1 MAEEIINRLS
11 AYAKPTK
18 EPVFETLTGQLLI
31 REYLMSPKERI
42 RKICGYM
49 LNYMSAASP
58 LTKDKRV
65 NYEHTCLV
73 IALLLTNRIVIPENE
88 KTTIYSEFIT
98 AMNDRKMKHI
108 RKKYV
113 IPQKILN
120 IPNTD
125 PNTYSNVRL
134 SSNVSSLLSRFSL
147 TYLSPHLHY
156 HFEEPSTNIIK
167 WTEIYE
173 HMYKQLFMIKPR
185 QYTLRTIFT
194 YLTNIELI
202 PRVNTPIEIIN
213 HMVIKHVF
221 KTPSHLLETIVY
233 DIKGFKNT
241 NTSYLYNNLRNL
253 CIHADNT
260 SIDEQQSITL
270 REVSSY
276 AKTLP
281 SPHTKTRSRLSRGPT
296 TRSII
301 TITYAEGTIGFL
313 SREAF
318 AI

>member
-1 MAEEIINRLS
+1 MAEEIINKLS
-11 AYAKPTK
+11 AYPKPTK
-18 EPVFETLTGQLLI
+18 EPTSETLTGQLLI
-31 REYLMSPKERI
+31 RECLMSPKEHI

-49 LNYMSAASP
+49 LNYMSADSP

-73 IALLLTNRIVIPENE
+73 ITLLLTNRIVIPESE

-98 AMNDRKMKHI
+98 AINDRKMKHI

-125 PNTYSNVRL
+125 PNTYGNIRL
-134 SSNVSSLLSRFSL
+134 SSNVSNLLSRFSL
-147 TYLSPHLHY
+147 TYLPPHLHY

-213 HMVIKHVF
+213 HMVITHVF
-221 KTPSHLLETIVY
+221 KSPSHLLENIIY
-233 DIKGFKNT
+233 NIKTFKNT

-253 CIHADNT
+253 RIYADNT
-260 SIDEQQSITL
+260 NITEQPAISLTEIYL
-270 REVSSY
+270 YE
-276 AKTLP
+276 KTLP
-281 SPHTKTRSRLSRGPT
+281 SPHTFTREIISRVPT
-296 TRSII
+296 TLSLI
-301 TITYAEGTIGFL
+301 TITYAEGSIGFL
-313 SREAF
+313 SRESS